1 MAYDPL
7 AFLNQAM
14 DPFGGMFNDPLGPM
28 GGAGGGAYPSNLQFD
43 PMTAATMPDGRYFA
57 DEMEERDITPAQRI
71 GALLMDASMINTGR
85 FGENPGMQMLARQ
98 MQLNE
103 AHNRRARRA
112 REPQLVKV
120 GDSLVQATP
129 KAGGGYSIST
139 VYTDPEAEQAG
150 AFEGTGM
157 EAQMLNIY
165 LDPTIPPNDPR
176 KQLAVQKLT
185 QPRVVTTPEGT
196 YAVPGYNL
204 QELQGMAQ
212 GGAAPAPGVAQ
223 SAPYG
228 APAVPGGTQPAAY
241 GGIPGFTPK
250 PPPAEK
256 PPTESERRGEF
267 SVGNMRNL
275 DAQATDYI
283 PDTISA
289 LANEWLPGAV
299 KGYIQTPEYR
309 SYNRLASEWAA
320 NWVFLRSGATA
331 RKDEVDAAV
340 QNYWPQP
347 GDDPDQ
353 VASKAAER
361 EAAMAEAEQAYLDRI
376 GGQPSG
382 GTSAT
387 DGEVDYVFN
396 PATGKLEPAR

>member
-7 AFLNQAM
+7 AFLNQPM
-14 DPFGGMFNDPLGPM
+14 DPFGGMFNDPFGPM
-28 GGAGGGAYPSNLQFD
+28 GGAGGGAYPSNLAFD
-43 PMTAATMPDGRYFA
+43 PMKAATMPDGRYFQ
-57 DEMEERDITPAQRI
+57 DEMEPRSITPSQRI

-85 FGENPGMQMLARQ
+85 FGEMPGMQMLARQ
-98 MQLNE
+98 MALNE
-103 AHNRRARRA
+103 RHNERVKRA

-129 KAGGGYSIST
+129 KAGGGYSINT
-139 VYTDPEAEQAG
+139 VYTDPAAEAEQAG

-204 QELQGMAQ
+204 QQLQGMAQ
-212 GGAAPAPGVAQ
+212 GGAAPAPGGDQGAL
-223 SAPYG
+223 YG
-228 APAVPGGTQPAAY
+228 APAGY
-241 GGIPGFTPK
+241 GGVPGFTPK
-250 PPPAEK
+250 PPP

-267 SVGNMRNL
+267 SVGNMRGL
-275 DAQATDYI
+275 HAQASEYV
-283 PDTISA
+283 PDVVSA
-289 LANEWLPGAV
+289 AAGEWLPDAV
-299 KGYIQTPEYR
+299 KGYAQTPEYR
-309 SYNRLASEWAA
+309 GYHRLASEWAA

-347 GDDPDQ
+347 GDGPEE
-353 VASKAAER
+353 VADKAAGR

-382 GTSAT
+382 GSQ
-387 DGEVDYVFN
+387 DGGAVDFVFN